1 MAAKGTP
8 NESAGAREQAGDGQ
22 EIVVFSILR
31 ESKCAE
37 CGTEL
42 WKDAFLRMEKE
53 RPFCLA
59 CADLDHLVF
68 LPSGDT
74 ALTRRARKY
83 SMLDAVVVR
92 FSRTRGRYERQG
104 VLVEEAALERAEREC
119 LDDTAARERARQRA
133 AVRRAELDERYVDE
147 FAKRLGD
154 QFPGCPAAERDA
166 IAAHACEKYSG
177 RIGRSAAAQQFDPD
191 VIELAVRARIRHC
204 HTPYDKLLARG
215 ADRADA
221 RAAMR
226 DAVDK
231 VLERWRSASS

>member
-1 MAAKGTP
+1 MAAKGAAKQST
-8 NESAGAREQAGDGQ
+8 SAGEQAGDGR
-22 EIVVFSILR
+22 EIVVFSVVR

-42 WKDAFLRMEKE
+42 WKGAFLRMEKE
-53 RPFCLA
+53 RPLCLA

-74 ALTRRARKY
+74 AVTRRARKY
-83 SMLDAVVVR
+83 STLDAVVVR

-119 LDDTAARERARQRA
+119 LDDAAARERARQRA
-133 AVRRAELDERYVDE
+133 ALRRAELDERYVDK

-154 QFPGCPAAERDA
+154 LFPGCPATEREA

-177 RIGRSAAAQQFDPD
+177 RIGRTAGAQQFDSD

-215 ADRADA
+215 AERPDA
-221 RAAMR
+221 WAAVR
-226 DAVDK
+226 DVVDK